1 MIPFINELKSEALK
15 ERHWK
20 EMIKILDLSSTWS
33 HLSDLTLRDI
43 WEQNEHLKKNEQ
55 SLREI
60 MISAQGEKALEEFL
74 KQISEQWKVYQL
86 ELIDYQKKCKVIKSW
101 DDLFTRAK
109 ENLGNILS
117 MKLSPY
123 FKVGSPSS
131 VENDEFFSS
140 SVQAFEAETLSWE
153 DKLNRIISIFDIW
166 IDVQRRWVYLEGIF
180 SSSTD
185 IVQLLPNESQKF
197 QSVANEFVGLLKKV
211 EKSPLVIDVITIPN
225 VQKLLERLADSLT
238 KIQKALGEYLE
249 RQRAAF
255 PR

>member
-15 ERHWK
+15 DRHWK
-20 EMIKILDLSSTWS
+20 DMIKILDLTMTWS
-33 HLSDLTLRDI
+33 NMSDITLRDI
-43 WEQNEHLKKNEQ
+43 WDQSDNLKKNEQ
-55 SLREI
+55 LLRDI
-60 MISAQGEKALEEFL
+60 MINAQGEKALEEFL
-74 KQISEQWKVYQL
+74 KQVSEIWKTYQL
-86 ELIDYQKKCKVIKSW
+86 ELINYQQKCKVIKGW
-101 DDLFTRAK
+101 DDLFNKIK
-109 ENLGNILS
+109 EHINSITA

-123 FKVGSPSS
+123 FK
-131 VENDEFFSS
+131 EFEE
-140 SVQAFEAETLSWE
+140 EANVWE
-153 DKLNRIISIFDIW
+153 DRLNRINGLFDVW

-180 SSSTD
+180 TSSTD
-185 IVQLLPNESQKF
+185 IQQLLPNESQKF

-211 EKSPLVIDVITIPN
+211 EKSSLVLDVIAIPN

>member
-1 MIPFINELKSEALK
+1 
-15 ERHWK
+15 
-20 EMIKILDLSSTWS
+20 MIKILDLSSTWTNMADITLREIWDQIDNFKKNE
-33 HLSDLTLRDI
+33 HALRDI
-43 WEQNEHLKKNEQ
+43 
-55 SLREI
+55 
-60 MISAQGEKALEEFL
+60 MINAQGEKALEEFL

-86 ELIDYQKKCKVIKSW
+86 ELVDYQKKCKVIKSW
-101 DDLFTRAK
+101 DDLFTKAK
-109 ENLGNILS
+109 ENLSNILS

-123 FKVGSPSS
+123 FK
-131 VENDEFFSS
+131 
-140 SVQAFEAETLSWE
+140 AFEAETLSWE
-153 DKLNRIISIFDIW
+153 DKLNRIINIFDIW

-180 SSSTD
+180 TSSTD
-185 IVQLLPNESQKF
+185 IAQLLPNESQKF

-211 EKSPLVIDVITIPN
+211 EKSPLVLDVINIPN